1 MVKKGGELWLD
12 IIKYEQGF
20 KYFKVKSFFLI

>member
-1 MVKKGGELWLD
+1 MVKKGGELLLD
-12 IIKYEQGF
+12 IKKYEQGF